1 MRSADLAMLIAAG
14 RHPVALKREIGPLS
28 PHREGVSGPQ
38 ESFAGATGL
47 ALSTMRGDLLAQ
59 LAPLDRYGLTA
70 LSAAVAEVLIAIT
83 RKRRH

>member
-1 MRSADLAMLIAAG
+1 
-14 RHPVALKREIGPLS
+14 
-28 PHREGVSGPQ
+28 
-38 ESFAGATGL
+38 
-47 ALSTMRGDLLAQ
+47 MRGDLLAQ